1 MEDFDPD
8 IDFEVR
14 QHVAALQIDPAKYQH
29 LIDLRRTTQHL
40 PRAVLAGSIG
50 AMLGALSWLGITAFT
65 TFQVGA
71 MAIVIGFSIGGVVR
85 LAGKGI
91 DRSFGLTA
99 VILTLAASAAGTLL
113 SGCWMIA
120 MGSEEAAFAD
130 VLTSLTP
137 GLITQIYREVLTPVN
152 LAYYGVATAAAYW
165 LGIQRILRHELAMC
179 AKEIRQ

>member
-1 MEDFDPD
+1 MRRSLGTVAAGQIMEDFDPD

-50 AMLGALSWLGITAFT
+50 AMLSALSWLGITAFT

-85 LAGKGI
+85 L
-91 DRSFGLTA
+91 
-99 VILTLAASAAGTLL
+99 
-113 SGCWMIA
+113 
-120 MGSEEAAFAD
+120 
-130 VLTSLTP
+130 
-137 GLITQIYREVLTPVN
+137 
-152 LAYYGVATAAAYW
+152 
-165 LGIQRILRHELAMC
+165 
-179 AKEIRQ
+179 